1 MKNRIFKISSSLLM
15 ILLFLALLLV
25 YTQYRKAEKVLSNII
40 EDKIGSVYRA
50 TQMLASDRIF
60 AIDTVESLTL
70 AELEQ
75 AGFAMKNIMSNL
87 TGMNDIA
94 NWYRISD
101 SEMDDITFLYSDM
114 VQYISYISHN
124 WQAQVMHQDHSE
136 LSHSDY
142 QKLQF
147 IDAIHNLVADISSE
161 FIAEGKGG
169 EPFKVSSLEDYFA
182 ALHNAMVSY
191 IETEYGKEFSILRSK
206 RSILES
212 LFD

>member
-1 MKNRIFKISSSLLM
+1 MKNRAFKISSSLLI
-15 ILLFLALLLV
+15 ILLSIALLLV
-25 YTQYRKAEKVLSNII
+25 YSRYRKAEKVLSNII
-40 EDKIGSVYRA
+40 EDKICSIYRA

-60 AIDTVESLTL
+60 ATDTVESLTL

-75 AGFAMKNIMSNL
+75 AGFTMKNIMSNL
-87 TGMNDIA
+87 TELNDIA

-101 SEMDDITFLYSDM
+101 SEMDDITFLYNDM

-124 WQAQVMHQDHSE
+124 WQAQVMHQDHPE

-142 QKLQF
+142 QKLHF

-169 EPFKVSSLEDYFA
+169 EPFKVSSIEDYFA
-182 ALHNAMVSY
+182 ALHNAMVGY
-191 IETEYGKEFSILRSK
+191 IETEYGKEFSILLSE